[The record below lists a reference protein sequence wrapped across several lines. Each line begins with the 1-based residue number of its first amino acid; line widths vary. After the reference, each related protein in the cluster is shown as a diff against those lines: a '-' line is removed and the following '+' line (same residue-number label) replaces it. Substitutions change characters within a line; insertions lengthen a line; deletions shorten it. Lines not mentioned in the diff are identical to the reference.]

1 MHELPR
7 CVTKA
12 QLELRLQLHRNTVTR
27 LLAKDCFPNAFR
39 VNQQWRIPITDVE
52 SYMQSH
58 LGRRPAGRALGTQCV
73 VQPGGGG
80 NSGGGGAR

>member
-12 QLELRLQLHRNTVTR
+12 QVELRLQLHRNTVTK
-27 LLAKDCFPNAFR
+27 LLAKGCFPNAFR
-39 VNQQWRIPITDVE
+39 VNQQWRIPLTDVE
-52 SYMQSH
+52 AYMQSH
-58 LGRRPAGRALGTQCV
+58 LGRRPTGRSRETQSV
-73 VQPGGGG
+73 V

>member
-1 MHELPR
+1 MHDLPR

-27 LLAKDCFPNAFR
+27 LLAKGCFPNAFR

-52 SYMQSH
+52 TYMQSH
-58 LGRRPAGRALGTQCV
+58 LGRRPMQGSGVSKAPIGS
-73 VQPGGGG
+73 G